1 MTAPSKCSRL
11 YLAVW
16 LGDTGT
22 EQESIKDQIKYVLS
36 PNNTPAAAVS
46 VHAVETQ
53 LIRTMS

>member
-22 EQESIKDQIKYVLS
+22 EHQIKYVLS
-36 PNNTPAAAVS
+36 PNNTPAAVVS
-46 VHAVETQ
+46 VHAV
-53 LIRTMS
+53 

>member
-22 EQESIKDQIKYVLS
+22 GQESIKDQIKHVLS
-36 PNNTPAAAVS
+36 PNNTPAAVVS
-46 VHAVETQ
+46 VHAV
-53 LIRTMS
+53 